1 MISASPGG
9 SSAPPVLQ
17 NAEKETGTRTKWDDG
32 GSFHDFLIFFS
43 STSREN
49 RRAEESGF
57 LTLPVFSALGKGKV
71 KYSLLI
77 TLLISR
83 GPAAN

>member
-1 MISASPGG
+1 M
-9 SSAPPVLQ
+9 
-17 NAEKETGTRTKWDDG
+17 
-32 GSFHDFLIFFS
+32 
-43 STSREN
+43 
-49 RRAEESGF
+49 AEESGF
-57 LTLPVFSALGKGKV
+57 LTLPIFSALGKGKV